1 MNIALAGI
9 YLMNLKNI
17 GMNQRYIAKT
27 KLDLALSSLVT
38 LLLCLA
44 IDRV

>member
-17 GMNQRYIAKT
+17 GMNQRVHSENKT
-27 KLDLALSSLVT
+27 GFGT
-38 LLLCLA
+38 
-44 IDRV
+44 